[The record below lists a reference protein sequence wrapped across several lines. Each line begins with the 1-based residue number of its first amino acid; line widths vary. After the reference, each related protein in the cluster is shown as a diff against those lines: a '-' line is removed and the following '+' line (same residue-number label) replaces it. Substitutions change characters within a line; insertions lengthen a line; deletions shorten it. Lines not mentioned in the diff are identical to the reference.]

1 MKRASAYILGLA
13 LLAAACNAPAFMRRH
28 EEEKKPEAAIEFDPL
43 AAAVD
48 REIVPEVYPIRTIR
62 PGLDASLRD
71 TARADSAAGPIE
83 VFRVEIFTSRLY
95 GEANRELAIAQEIFS
110 LPIHLDYEVPYYR
123 LRVGDFP
130 TRSEAER
137 MIESI
142 RSIGYPNPWV
152 ARAIR
157 KSQQPPAL
165 DTLDRPIIPLDT
177 SRIAPAD
184 RNPGRSL
191 DEGEYR

>member
-1 MKRASAYILGLA
+1 MKRVPVYILGLA
-13 LLAAACNAPAFMRRH
+13 LLAAACNAPGFLRLHQDEKRP
-28 EEEKKPEAAIEFDPL
+28 EEAIEFDPL

-48 REIVPEVYPIRTIR
+48 REVVPEVYPLRTIR

-95 GEANRELAIAQEIFS
+95 GEANRELAIAREIFS

-123 LRVGDFP
+123 LRVGDFS
-130 TRSEAER
+130 TRTEAER

-157 KSQQPPAL
+157 KSQPPPAL
-165 DTLDRPIIPLDT
+165 DTLDRPIIPMDT
-177 SRIAPAD
+177 NRITPAD
-184 RNPGRSL
+184 RNPGMPL
-191 DEGEYR
+191 DERENR